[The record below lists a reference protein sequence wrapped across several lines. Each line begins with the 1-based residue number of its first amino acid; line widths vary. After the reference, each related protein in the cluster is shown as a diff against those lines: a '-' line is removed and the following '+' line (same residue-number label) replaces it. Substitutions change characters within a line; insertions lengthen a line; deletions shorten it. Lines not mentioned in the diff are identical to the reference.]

1 MIRRAISLN
10 AAVRPVSFQVM
21 PLALATYLM
30 ANTEVR
36 VQQRIKDALYV
47 LGFGYAR
54 RRILSLSLSEM
65 KL

>member
-1 MIRRAISLN
+1 
-10 AAVRPVSFQVM
+10 
-21 PLALATYLM
+21 M

-47 LGFGYAR
+47 PGFGCCSEADTP
-54 RRILSLSLSEM
+54 LSPSEM